1 MPDYGEQCHDGIS
14 ISQFD
19 AVRFFLI
26 LYLLPTYNLDI
37 IKTLNKHVDSNE
49 KKS

>member
-1 MPDYGEQCHDGIS
+1 MPDYGEQCHDGTS